1 MSILGE
7 GLQKIINKIKGKTI
21 IEANDITNIMQDI
34 RLSLI
39 EADVNIKVIDKFHDL
54 IEQRASKQEVLKG
67 LTPKE
72 HIIKIINE
80 TLTQLLGST
89 RADLIL
95 NPEPQ
100 ITTMMLIGLQGSGK
114 TTTAGKLSLWLR
126 KKNNKKVL
134 LIACDIY
141 RPGAIEQLKTIG
153 KQINI
158 DVFSKKDIPVNNI
171 IDEGINYAKA
181 KGYDAVII
189 DTAGRLTIDQ
199 NMMQELQNIKS
210 QCNPSEVL
218 LVIDAL
224 TGQQSAQNAKSF
236 HEQLGATGIILT
248 KMDADTKGG
257 ASLSVRVMTK
267 LPLKF
272 ISSSETIDSLEP
284 FNPDRMASRLLGMGD
299 VLTLIETVTQN
310 INPDQGKKMIDR
322 FFDNNYNYYDFQK
335 QLKTLKKMG
344 SFSKILSFIPG
355 LGNKIKTL
363 NASINN
369 DSLKKFEVLIQSMT
383 EKERKNPQLIASSS
397 RRRSRIAAGS
407 GNKLS
412 DVSQLMNL
420 LEQQKKLA
428 KQMKNF
434 DDQDLSKLQDDPL
447 SFFNNLK

>member
-1 MSILGE
+1 
-7 GLQKIINKIKGKTI
+7 
-21 IEANDITNIMQDI
+21 
-34 RLSLI
+34 
-39 EADVNIKVIDKFHDL
+39 
-54 IEQRASKQEVLKG
+54 
-67 LTPKE
+67 
-72 HIIKIINE
+72 
-80 TLTQLLGST
+80 
-89 RADLIL
+89 
-95 NPEPQ
+95 
-100 ITTMMLIGLQGSGK
+100 
-114 TTTAGKLSLWLR
+114 
-126 KKNNKKVL
+126 
-134 LIACDIY
+134 
-141 RPGAIEQLKTIG
+141 
-153 KQINI
+153 
-158 DVFSKKDIPVNNI
+158 
-171 IDEGINYAKA
+171 
-181 KGYDAVII
+181 
-189 DTAGRLTIDQ
+189 
-199 NMMQELQNIKS
+199 MQELQNIKS

-383 EKERKNPQLIASSS
+383 EKERKIRN
-397 RRRSRIAAGS
+397 
-407 GNKLS
+407 
-412 DVSQLMNL
+412 
-420 LEQQKKLA
+420 
-428 KQMKNF
+428 
-434 DDQDLSKLQDDPL
+434 
-447 SFFNNLK
+447 